1 MEYEDTTTIATP
13 EGVELEL
20 RLAGV
25 GSRFSSASLDYLIK
39 FIAFGAFALL
49 VGLLFG
55 GTVATVAI
63 SVGFFLA
70 VVVYDIVFEVRAA
83 GATPG
88 KRALGVRVLLA
99 DGAPVGVRA
108 SSVRNLLR
116 LIEGPALL
124 YVPAVISIL
133 VTRRN
138 QRLGDLAAG
147 TVVARQSARG
157 GPAFN
162 RYRPPGQRQLGDW
175 DVSSITP
182 EELAAVRSFL
192 ARRHGFDPAA
202 RTRIASMLAFK
213 LRDKVA
219 GANTPAFQPER
230 FLEELE
236 RAKSDRT

>member
-25 GSRFSSASLDYLIK
+25 GSRFSSAALDYLIK
-39 FIAFGAFALL
+39 AVSLGAFALL
-49 VGLLFG
+49 AGLLLG
-55 GTVATVAI
+55 GTVATVMVT
-63 SVGFFLA
+63 VGFFLA
-70 VVVYDIVFEVRAA
+70 LVVYDIVFEVRAA

-99 DGAPVGVRA
+99 DGGPVGVRA

-116 LIEGPALL
+116 LFEGPVLM

-133 VTRRN
+133 LTKRN

-147 TVVARQSARG
+147 TVVARQPARG
-157 GPAFN
+157 GPSFN
-162 RYRPPGQRQLGDW
+162 RYRPPGQELGDW
-175 DVSSITP
+175 DVSAITP
-182 EELAAVRSFL
+182 EELATVRSFL
-192 ARRHGFDPAA
+192 ARRHGFDPAS
-202 RTRIASMLAFK
+202 RSRIASMLAFK

-219 GANTPAFQPER
+219 GTNTPHFQSER